1 MNMHDEFFFIDR
13 PNVLHTIYFI
23 DHELEKIHY
32 ANSKTFVAGTC
43 SFESFE
49 KNAIL
54 LTPLIKELL

>member
-13 PNVLHTIYFI
+13 PSVFHTIYFI
-23 DHELEKIHY
+23 DYDLEKIHY
-32 ANSKTFVAGTC
+32 ANSKTFLAGTC
-43 SFESFE
+43 TFQIFE